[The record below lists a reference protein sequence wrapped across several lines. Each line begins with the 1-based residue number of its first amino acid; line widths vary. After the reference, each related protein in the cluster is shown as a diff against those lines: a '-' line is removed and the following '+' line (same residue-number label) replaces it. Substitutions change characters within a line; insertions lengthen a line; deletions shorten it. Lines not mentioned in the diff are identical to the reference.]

1 MLISIMLILLSAAF
15 TGVLAIYAWRHR
27 NIPGGT
33 AFAVMMLDAT
43 WWSITYALEISSV
56 SNKLFWYKPLAAGVT
71 EGGYHH

>member
-1 MLISIMLILLSAAF
+1 MIISIMLILLSAAF
-15 TGVLAIYAWRHR
+15 TGALTIYAWRHR

-33 AFAVMMLDAT
+33 AFAVMMLAAT

-56 SNKLFWYKPLAAGVT
+56 SNKLFWYKVGYAGVT